1 MSNVILFRGKNHP
14 NVVPFR
20 GLHQAEQIAE
30 SILTKEI
37 EEGIIDA
44 QKRFEAKQ
52 KADEMLEGAS
62 PLCKLFGSPIL
73 EHGIMQQIEQF
84 DWSKK

>member
-1 MSNVILFRGKNHP
+1 MSN
-14 NVVPFR
+14 NVLPFR
-20 GLHQAEQIAE
+20 GQHQAEQIAE
-30 SILTKEI
+30 SIITKEI

-62 PLCKLFGSPIL
+62 PLSQLFAAPIL
-73 EHGIMQQIEQF
+73 EHGFMQQIEQF
-84 DWSKK
+84 DWRKK

>member
-30 SILTKEI
+30 SIITKEI

-52 KADEMLEGAS
+52 KAAVMVKDAS
-62 PLCKLFGSPIL
+62 PLSQLFAAPIL
-73 EHGIMQQIEQF
+73 EHGLMQQIEQF

>member
-1 MSNVILFRGKNHP
+1 MSN

-20 GLHQAEQIAE
+20 GQHQAEQIAE
-30 SILTKEI
+30 SILTNEI

-52 KADEMLEGAS
+52 KADELLKGAS
-62 PLCKLFGSPIL
+62 PLDKLFGGPIL
-73 EHGIMQQIEQF
+73 EHGFMKQIEQF
-84 DWSKK
+84 DWRKNDE